1 VAEDDGAPPRSDRR
15 RRRKPDSDIRHNVVQ
30 NDAKERWMPNLRIEH
45 VALNVS
51 DAVAMAAWYV
61 EHLGMRV
68 LRKIDTAPHI
78 HFLADASSAVV
89 MEIYSNPAGEIP
101 AYATMH
107 PLRLHVAFAADDPPA
122 ARDAL
127 LEAGATFVDEQH
139 LPDGSH
145 LMMLRDPW
153 GLALQLAKRTQPLLP
168 GR

>member
-1 VAEDDGAPPRSDRR
+1 
-15 RRRKPDSDIRHNVVQ
+15 
-30 NDAKERWMPNLRIEH
+30 MPNLRIEH

-68 LRKIDTAPHI
+68 VRKIDTAPHI
-78 HFLADASSAVV
+78 HFLADASSTVV
-89 MEIYSNPAGEIP
+89 MEIYSNPVDPFP

-107 PLRLHVAFAADDPPA
+107 PLRLHVAFAADDPDA
-122 ARDAL
+122 AKTAL
-127 LEAGATFVDEQH
+127 LAAGATFVDEQR